1 MSEYYLIANT
11 GVSPMFELSSVD
23 REKLIP
29 QACYPYQPLK
39 IYETFKPEGDYIIP
53 EFMELP
59 RLAISKRIVEEA
71 GLEYLYGINL
81 VRGNLTNKRINR
93 DYYFFV
99 ALCEFKCVD
108 LDKSE
113 YDENDDGVL
122 WGLEKLVL
130 DDALITKIPLQKRL
144 IFRMVEDNTFLFHK
158 SVVERIM
165 ATNPINLTFIPST
178 QYTM

>member
-1 MSEYYLIANT
+1 MSEYYLIVRKGA
-11 GVSPMFELSSVD
+11 GPMFELSSED
-23 REKLIP
+23 REQLAP
-29 QACYPYQPLK
+29 RVCYPYQPLK
-39 IYETFKPEGDYIIP
+39 IYETFKPEDDYVIP

-59 RLAISKRIVEEA
+59 RLALSTRIVKEA

-81 VRGNLTNKRINR
+81 VRGNLTNQRINR

-99 ALCEFKCVD
+99 GLCEFKCVD
-108 LDKSE
+108 LDKS
-113 YDENDDGVL
+113 ENDDGVL

-130 DDALITKIPLQKRL
+130 DDALIATIPLQQRL
-144 IFRMVEDNTFLFHK
+144 IFKMAEDNTFLFHK